1 MILSDNETK
10 FDLLNNEAI
19 AKTVVNLIKESNNQP
34 ISIGIHGDWGAG
46 KSSILEM
53 IEDLF
58 NHTDKDDGKKYCCIR
73 FNGWKHQGFEDSKI
87 ALMSAIVSELTA
99 KENLQETAKEILG
112 KLWKNINWM
121 TVAKTAGKTA
131 LGIATGTAPIAV
143 LSSVRDML
151 KSTVTTQEGI
161 ANAIDVIGGD
171 LKESKITEDTSSN
184 TEFTEFHKNFKEL
197 LEKANIKKLVV
208 LIDDLDRC
216 LPDVAINTLEAVRLF
231 MFTGETA
238 FVVAADESMIRYAV
252 KKHFPDV
259 VDENKYNV
267 GIEFSNKYL
276 EKLIQ
281 VPFRIPALGEVEAC
295 NYIML
300 LMVGSVLSEE
310 NTNYKALRSEGISR
324 IKKPWDVRYF
334 TVSDVQK
341 ILKDDYAKASN
352 ETLIATQIGHLL
364 SHNTDGNP
372 RKIKRFINMLLL
384 RFEIAKNRGFGAEID
399 LAILAK
405 MMLAE
410 YYFPN
415 FYEQLPAHLT
425 SDGVWKDA
433 KTVKDGIE
441 NEPDETVTKKADVSS
456 HNENWFDPKEIKD
469 WILLEPDIMDVDLRP
484 YYYACKEKIDY
495 FAGRAESSD
504 LSEIVDILL
513 KSEMVV
519 TQYIDKLKGLT
530 EQQSEQVFGIIAQ
543 RIMEKGNFENKPDGI
558 DGLRILVQQKNSLRR
573 QLADFIAGLPK
584 TQVGVWVTNG
594 WNKAIPSDCSEHSI
608 IDKYFEELKTDG
620 NPIVQGTLKAVRR
633 KTVAQHENAHGT
645 APYSFLSLLPTA
657 IIHGP
662 AERNKAR
669 KRDGPIR
676 FCDARYKDKA
686 TAA

>member
-161 ANAIDVIGGD
+161 ANAIDVIGGY

-410 YYFPN
+410 YFFPN

-433 KTVKDGIE
+433 KTVKDSIE

-633 KTVAQHENAHGT
+633 KDVIGH
-645 APYSFLSLLPTA
+645 
-657 IIHGP
+657 IIS
-662 AERNKAR
+662 
-669 KRDGPIR
+669 
-676 FCDARYKDKA
+676 
-686 TAA
+686 

>member
-1 MILSDNETK
+1 
-10 FDLLNNEAI
+10 
-19 AKTVVNLIKESNNQP
+19 
-34 ISIGIHGDWGAG
+34 
-46 KSSILEM
+46 
-53 IEDLF
+53 
-58 NHTDKDDGKKYCCIR
+58 
-73 FNGWKHQGFEDSKI
+73 
-87 ALMSAIVSELTA
+87 
-99 KENLQETAKEILG
+99 
-112 KLWKNINWM
+112 
-121 TVAKTAGKTA
+121 
-131 LGIATGTAPIAV
+131 
-143 LSSVRDML
+143 
-151 KSTVTTQEGI
+151 
-161 ANAIDVIGGD
+161 
-171 LKESKITEDTSSN
+171 
-184 TEFTEFHKNFKEL
+184 
-197 LEKANIKKLVV
+197 
-208 LIDDLDRC
+208 
-216 LPDVAINTLEAVRLF
+216 
-231 MFTGETA
+231 
-238 FVVAADESMIRYAV
+238 
-252 KKHFPDV
+252 
-259 VDENKYNV
+259 
-267 GIEFSNKYL
+267 
-276 EKLIQ
+276 
-281 VPFRIPALGEVEAC
+281 
-295 NYIML
+295 
-300 LMVGSVLSEE
+300 
-310 NTNYKALRSEGISR
+310 
-324 IKKPWDVRYF
+324 
-334 TVSDVQK
+334 
-341 ILKDDYAKASN
+341 
-352 ETLIATQIGHLL
+352 
-364 SHNTDGNP
+364 
-372 RKIKRFINMLLL
+372 MLLL

-633 KTVAQHENAHGT
+633 KDVIGHIIS
-645 APYSFLSLLPTA
+645 YSNVITLVKSDLISARIILLQKCN
-657 IIHGP
+657 
-662 AERNKAR
+662 R
-669 KRDGPIR
+669 
-676 FCDARYKDKA
+676 
-686 TAA
+686 

>member
-161 ANAIDVIGGD
+161 ANAIDVIGGY

-252 KKHFPDV
+252 KRHFPDV

-433 KTVKDGIE
+433 KTVKDSIE

-633 KTVAQHENAHGT
+633 KDVIGH
-645 APYSFLSLLPTA
+645 
-657 IIHGP
+657 IIS
-662 AERNKAR
+662 
-669 KRDGPIR
+669 
-676 FCDARYKDKA
+676 
-686 TAA
+686 

>member
-151 KSTVTTQEGI
+151 KNTVTTQEGI
-161 ANAIDVIGGD
+161 ANAIDVIGGY

-216 LPDVAINTLEAVRLF
+216 LPDV
-231 MFTGETA
+231 
-238 FVVAADESMIRYAV
+238 
-252 KKHFPDV
+252 
-259 VDENKYNV
+259 
-267 GIEFSNKYL
+267 
-276 EKLIQ
+276 
-281 VPFRIPALGEVEAC
+281 
-295 NYIML
+295 
-300 LMVGSVLSEE
+300 
-310 NTNYKALRSEGISR
+310 
-324 IKKPWDVRYF
+324 
-334 TVSDVQK
+334 
-341 ILKDDYAKASN
+341 
-352 ETLIATQIGHLL
+352 
-364 SHNTDGNP
+364 
-372 RKIKRFINMLLL
+372 
-384 RFEIAKNRGFGAEID
+384 
-399 LAILAK
+399 
-405 MMLAE
+405 
-410 YYFPN
+410 
-415 FYEQLPAHLT
+415 
-425 SDGVWKDA
+425 
-433 KTVKDGIE
+433 
-441 NEPDETVTKKADVSS
+441 
-456 HNENWFDPKEIKD
+456 
-469 WILLEPDIMDVDLRP
+469 DLRP
-484 YYYACKEKIDY
+484 YYYASKEKIDY

-504 LSEIVDILL
+504 LLEIVDILL
-513 KSEMVV
+513 KSEMVI

-530 EQQSEQVFGIIAQ
+530 EQQSEQIFGIIAQ

-633 KTVAQHENAHGT
+633 KDVIGH
-645 APYSFLSLLPTA
+645 
-657 IIHGP
+657 IIS
-662 AERNKAR
+662 
-669 KRDGPIR
+669 
-676 FCDARYKDKA
+676 
-686 TAA
+686 

>member
-151 KSTVTTQEGI
+151 KNTVTTQEGI
-161 ANAIDVIGGD
+161 ANAIDVIGGY

-433 KTVKDGIE
+433 KTVKDSIE
-441 NEPDETVTKKADVSS
+441 NEPD
-456 HNENWFDPKEIKD
+456 WFDPKEIKD

-633 KTVAQHENAHGT
+633 KDVIGH
-645 APYSFLSLLPTA
+645 
-657 IIHGP
+657 IIS
-662 AERNKAR
+662 
-669 KRDGPIR
+669 
-676 FCDARYKDKA
+676 
-686 TAA
+686 

>member
-1 MILSDNETK
+1 MSSHFGRGIEMILSDNETK

-161 ANAIDVIGGD
+161 ANAIDVIGGY

-433 KTVKDGIE
+433 KTVKDSIE

-513 KSEMVV
+513 KSEMVI

-633 KTVAQHENAHGT
+633 KDVIGH
-645 APYSFLSLLPTA
+645 
-657 IIHGP
+657 IIS
-662 AERNKAR
+662 
-669 KRDGPIR
+669 
-676 FCDARYKDKA
+676 
-686 TAA
+686 